1 MVKLGIDFDN
11 TLINYDNVFYQLAL
25 EKNLIEENFP
35 QSKLQI
41 RDYLRSK
48 GKNDEFTELQGEAYG
63 PKILLAKPY
72 EGMTN
77 ALMKL
82 KREGIDIV
90 IISHKTKYPYKGP
103 KYNLREYAL
112 NWLEEIGFFLED
124 FLSFNK
130 DDIHFESTKE
140 FKAAKIKELGCT
152 HFIDDLPEILNLLP
166 DNISKILFNSE
177 LYSQSTKYKV
187 LTHWDNLLDFI
198 LK

>member
-48 GKNDEFTELQGEAYG
+48 GKNDEFTQLQGEAYG

-77 ALMKL
+77 SLIKL

-112 NWLEEIGFFLED
+112 NWLKEIGFFSDD

-177 LYSQSTKYKV
+177 LYNQSNKYKV